1 LFAAIRN
8 KFIDHCRRERI
19 AWAESLDTLAEVDS
33 AERTGDENGFKDPAL
48 SNGRF
53 ESALNDLRPEERA
66 VLYLMLVEGYTAQ
79 SVADLFEWPRGTVL
93 SMSHRARQK
102 VRASV
107 NGESVDK
114 R

>member
-1 LFAAIRN
+1 
-8 KFIDHCRRERI
+8 
-19 AWAESLDTLAEVDS
+19 
-33 AERTGDENGFKDPAL
+33 
-48 SNGRF
+48 
-53 ESALNDLRPEERA
+53 
-66 VLYLMLVEGYTAQ
+66 MLVEGYTAQ